1 MKREEKRRQLEEL
14 KVLQRLREGKLLNFT
29 QAADYLGVSFN
40 QLYKLT
46 KRKVIPFY
54 KATGRIMMF
63 SKDELDE
70 WVCSRH
76 KIKGKSKKAEK
87 ILEDEDEEEGEA
99 DSHYSEYDYE

>member
-1 MKREEKRRQLEEL
+1 MKREEKKRQQDEL
-14 KVLQRLREGKLLNFT
+14 RALQRLREGKLLNFT

-54 KATGRIMMF
+54 RATGRIMMF

-70 WVCSRH
+70 WVSIEGREAENLLM
-76 KIKGKSKKAEK
+76 KISKYAPLKRKGFQS
-87 ILEDEDEEEGEA
+87 
-99 DSHYSEYDYE
+99 

>member
-1 MKREEKRRQLEEL
+1 MASKGGCIVKREGKRRQLEEL

-29 QAADYLGVSFN
+29 QAAGYLGVSFN

-54 KATGRIMMF
+54 RASGRIMMF

-70 WVCSRH
+70 WKAASQ
-76 KIKGKSKKAEK
+76 KSKVKSQKSK
-87 ILEDEDEEEGEA
+87 I
-99 DSHYSEYDYE
+99 